1 MLPEAPPRRA
11 LGDQSSRGAQLSQLC
26 VRCRAL
32 FVGFARHR
40 RQHADEVEVLSR
52 TCERLGALIDHF
64 VGKASLLS
72 ADNDRRDP
80 WRTAALPAPAGLKV
94 WLEQRQP

>member
-1 MLPEAPPRRA
+1 MHREDQHPNLSSGISSNVACTLPEAPPGRA
-11 LGDQSSRGAQLSQLC
+11 LGDCNRRGAQLSQLC

-64 VGKASLLS
+64 VEFFG
-72 ADNDRRDP
+72 
-80 WRTAALPAPAGLKV
+80 
-94 WLEQRQP
+94 E